1 MDASRFRCLLTIA
14 DEGPCGRYARV
25 TVIDLDS
32 ESVRGCARRAVQA
45 LNGITGLRVDWDD
58 SRGLNEYE
66 RSAIELAEERS
77 CLAHRQAPV
86 AAVAA

>member
-1 MDASRFRCLLTIA
+1 
-14 DEGPCGRYARV
+14 
-25 TVIDLDS
+25 VIDLDG
-32 ESVRGCARRAVQA
+32 ESARGCARHAVQA

-77 CLAHRQAPV
+77 TTPVHVIMLAASGNSQSLRVNHIQPCLDFLRL
-86 AAVAA
+86 

>member
-25 TVIDLDS
+25 TVIDLDG
-32 ESVRGCARRAVQA
+32 ESARGCARHAVQA
-45 LNGITGLRVDWDD
+45 LNGITGLQVDWDD

-66 RSAIELAEERS
+66 RSAIELAEERNY
-77 CLAHRQAPV
+77 LAERHMPSV
-86 AAVAA
+86 ADAA